1 MSNREPPIVAI
12 IGVGEMGAAVAQ
24 RLRLSGARVRVSLN
38 GRSADSERR
47 ALRAG
52 LEIVSDDSALV
63 SNAAFVLSIV
73 PPGVAVQVAN
83 QYRTSF
89 AAAAK
94 GVIFAD
100 CNAIAPAT
108 ARRIGEVLAGCPCRY
123 VDAGIIGGP
132 PPEDLSKPG
141 PRFYASGADAHR
153 LEELNEF
160 GLEVAVIDGPIGAA
174 SGLKMSYA
182 GLTKGITALGTA
194 MVAAAMRD
202 GLGDALRNEL
212 ARTQPQILRR
222 IGQSVP
228 AMFSKAYRWVAE
240 MEEIAEFLGGEER
253 GSTIYRGAARLYQRI
268 AEEGAHRD
276 TAEGLQAL
284 VDFCSAALASLPAK

>member
-1 MSNREPPIVAI
+1 MSKPQPPIVAI

-24 RLRLSGARVRVSLN
+24 RLRLRGARVRVSLQ

-47 ALRAG
+47 ARRAG
-52 LEIVSDDSALV
+52 LEIVNGDAALFG
-63 SNAAFVLSIV
+63 NATFVLSIV
-73 PPGVAVQVAN
+73 PPGVAVQVAT
-83 QYRTSF
+83 QYRTTFSS
-89 AAAAK
+89 ASGDA
-94 GVIFAD
+94 VFAD

-108 ARRIGEVLAGCPCRY
+108 ARRIAEVLAGCPCQY

-132 PPEDLSKPG
+132 PPEDPSKSG
-141 PRFYASGADAHR
+141 PRFYASGPDAPR
-153 LEELNEF
+153 LAELNQF
-160 GLEVAVIDGPIGAA
+160 GLDVAVMDGPIGAA

-194 MVAAAMRD
+194 MVAAAIRD
-202 GLGDALRNEL
+202 GLGEALRNEL

-228 AMFSKAYRWVAE
+228 AMFPKAYRWVAE
-240 MEEIAEFLGGEER
+240 MEEIAAFLGGDER
-253 GSTIYRGAARLYQRI
+253 GAMIYRGAARLYERI

-276 TAEGLQAL
+276 AEGLQAL
-284 VDFCSAALASLPAK
+284 VDFCSAALASSPAK